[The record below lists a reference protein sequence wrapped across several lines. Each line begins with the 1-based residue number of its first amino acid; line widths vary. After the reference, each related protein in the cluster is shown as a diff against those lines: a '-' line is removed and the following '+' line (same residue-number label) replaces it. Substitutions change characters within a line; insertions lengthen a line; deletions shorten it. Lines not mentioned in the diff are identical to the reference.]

1 MEPVPAFIGE
11 TQQSKTQESTF
22 VITPKD
28 VGTEAVRPGC
38 MADLE
43 ERLEVLLTAAKL
55 VQQRLEQSKIAIGA
69 PYEYALKAGIRVAE
83 RP

>member
-1 MEPVPAFIGE
+1 MEPVPAFIGK

-43 ERLEVLLTAAKL
+43 RRNAALIAAAKL
-55 VQQRLEQSKIAIGA
+55 LLNRVRESNISIGA
-69 PYEYALKAGIRVAE
+69 TYEFVLQNAVDRAE
-83 RP
+83 LP